1 MKSAWFATQADMIET
16 MHKALN
22 DDLKP
27 ADLELEKRVG
37 PKVKRQLAA
46 ARSIL
51 DQRNDMIQ
59 QQKRARIAMAKEL
72 AQVDILERRI
82 EKLELGNGQQDRA
95 LGVACQAF
103 DTVTGQYEM
112 LQELAKIAVQ
122 TWPTA
127 HRELGVEL
135 AKEKAI
141 FHLIKKRRYLDI
153 PTYSDTANLDPITGD
168 GMAMTTAVGTGGEQ
182 AQPAHEPTTHQ
193 RKGLKCTRVTRWMSI

>member
-1 MKSAWFATQADMIET
+1 MGDRRILPQRQSTKEESLTISKQCRDPATGKFLPRPDIHDPVKMMKSAWFATQADMIET

-22 DDLKP
+22 DNLKP
-27 ADLELEKRVG
+27 ADLELEKHVG

-59 QQKRARIAMAKEL
+59 QQKRARIAMAQEL

-82 EKLELGNGQQDRA
+82 EKLELENGQQDRA

-112 LQELAKIAVQ
+112 LQGLAKTAVE
-122 TWPTA
+122 TWPTCA
-127 HRELGVEL
+127 SGARRRAREGECDLPSDQE
-135 AKEKAI
+135 EAI
-141 FHLIKKRRYLDI
+141 PRHPSL
-153 PTYSDTANLDPITGD
+153 
-168 GMAMTTAVGTGGEQ
+168 Q
-182 AQPAHEPTTHQ
+182 
-193 RKGLKCTRVTRWMSI
+193 